1 MKRFAGLLLSLIILG
16 GFSFSGK
23 SQDIKNDTTILDS
36 NSVVLDSANV
46 VLDSADVVLDS
57 GSVINE
63 SNISE
68 IMEKVVEIIEFRDE
82 EEINQLSKE
91 GIDLFNGVER
101 LENGG
106 PSCISCH
113 VLNFQGVSD
122 GGLLGV
128 DLSDAYTN
136 VNKEK
141 GLQTILKSP
150 TSPIMKITYANSP
163 ITPEE
168 MKKLIALLKKADQ
181 NKNYQVISTNMIFLL
196 EYSVF
201 GVAIIMLVL
210 LFIWRKRLKK
220 SVKQDIYDRQ
230 LKTT

>member
-1 MKRFAGLLLSLIILG
+1 MKRFAGLLLSLIVLC

-36 NSVVLDSANV
+36 TSVIDSVNV
-46 VLDSADVVLDS
+46 VLDS
-57 GSVINE
+57 GNVINE
-63 SNISE
+63 ANISE
-68 IMEKVVEIIEFRDE
+68 ITEKVVEIIAFRNE
-82 EEINQLSKE
+82 EELNQMSE
-91 GIDLFNGVER
+91 AGIDLFNGVER

-113 VLNFQGVSD
+113 VLNMQGVSE

-128 DLSDAYTN
+128 DLSNAYTN
-136 VNKEK
+136 VNQEK

-168 MKKLIALLKKADQ
+168 MKRLIALLKKADQ
-181 NKNYQVISTNMIFLL
+181 HKN
-196 EYSVF
+196 
-201 GVAIIMLVL
+201 
-210 LFIWRKRLKK
+210 
-220 SVKQDIYDRQ
+220 
-230 LKTT
+230 

>member
-1 MKRFAGLLLSLIILG
+1 MKRFVGLLLSLILLC

-23 SQDIKNDTTILDS
+23 SQDIKNDSTVLDSVSATLDSAIVILDS
-36 NSVVLDSANV
+36 A
-46 VLDSADVVLDS
+46 
-57 GSVINE
+57 SVINE

-68 IMEKVVEIIEFRDE
+68 IMEKVVEIIEFRNE
-82 EEINQLSKE
+82 EEFNQMAKE
-91 GIDLFNGVER
+91 GIDLFNGTKR

-113 VLNFQGVSD
+113 VLNFQGVED
-122 GGLLGV
+122 GGLLGI
-128 DLSDAYTN
+128 DLSNSYTN

-141 GLQTILKSP
+141 GLQTILKTP
-150 TSPIMKITYANSP
+150 TSPIMKITYANSA

-168 MKKLIALLKKADQ
+168 MKKLIALLKKADL
-181 NKNYQVISTNMIFLL
+181 NKNYQVISTNMVFLL

-201 GVAIIMLVL
+201 GVVIIMLVML
-210 LFIWRKRLKK
+210 LIWRKRIKK
-220 SVKQDIYDRQ
+220 SVKHDIYKRQ

>member
-1 MKRFAGLLLSLIILG
+1 MKRFAGLLLSLIVLC

-36 NSVVLDSANV
+36 TSVIDSVNV
-46 VLDSADVVLDS
+46 VLDS
-57 GSVINE
+57 GNVINE
-63 SNISE
+63 ANISE
-68 IMEKVVEIIEFRDE
+68 ITEKVVEIIAFRNE
-82 EEINQLSKE
+82 EELNQMSE
-91 GIDLFNGVER
+91 AGIDLFNGVER

-113 VLNFQGVSD
+113 VLNMQGVSE

-128 DLSDAYTN
+128 DLSNAYTN
-136 VNKEK
+136 VNQEK

-168 MKKLIALLKKADQ
+168 MKRLIALLKKADQ
-181 NKNYQVISTNMIFLL
+181 HKNYQIISTNMIFLL
-196 EYSVF
+196 EYGVF
-201 GVAIIMLVL
+201 GAAIITLIL
-210 LFIWRKRLKK
+210 ILIWRKRLKK
-220 SVKQDIYDRQ
+220 GIKEDIYNRQ